1 MFFRAK
7 KIQLGGNIADKTMKQ
22 PILLLIICFGVFF
35 CTNAEDPYMFYTW
48 EVTYGTRA
56 PLGVPQQVILIN
68 NQFPGPPIEAVT
80 NYNII
85 VNVINQLDEPFL
97 ITWHGI
103 KQRRT
108 TWQDGVLGTNCP
120 IPPHT
125 NWTYKFQLKD
135 QIGSYMYYPS
145 TLLHRASGGFG
156 AINVIQRSVI
166 SIPYPEPDGDE
177 TLLIGDWYT
186 NGYKAL
192 QKKLDSGLDL
202 PLPDG
207 LVINGANKSYT
218 FTGRKGKTY
227 KFRVTNVGI
236 ATSINFRIQGHPMT
250 LIEVEGAH
258 SLQEEYDSLDI
269 HPGQSIAVLVTLRAS
284 VKDYFIVA
292 STRFTKPI
300 LTTTGILRY
309 IGSNTPA
316 SLPLPVGPTYHLHWS
331 MKQARTI
338 RLNLTANAA
347 RPNPQGSFHYG
358 TIKVVRTLVLAN
370 AKAQINGKLR
380 YAVNG
385 ISYQDPTTPLKLA
398 DWFNIPGVFSLNA
411 IKDSPPSMPPVLGV
425 SVFGLTL
432 HDFVEIVFQNTESI
446 TQSWHLDG
454 SSFYV
459 AGYGGGN
466 WTVASRKRYNLADAI
481 SRHTVQVYP
490 LGWTAILVSLDN
502 KGMWNLRSQ
511 NWSKR
516 YLGQQVYLRV
526 WNDEKSLFTEADIP
540 TNALRCGKA
549 LQF

>member
-7 KIQLGGNIADKTMKQ
+7 KIKLGGNSADKTMKQ
-22 PILLLIICFGVFF
+22 AILLLIICFGVFF
-35 CTNAEDPYMFYTW
+35 CTIAEDPYRFYTW

-56 PLGVPQQVILIN
+56 PLGVPQ
-68 NQFPGPPIEAVT
+68 
-80 NYNII
+80 
-85 VNVINQLDEPFL
+85 
-97 ITWHGI
+97 
-103 KQRRT
+103 
-108 TWQDGVLGTNCP
+108 
-120 IPPHT
+120 
-125 NWTYKFQLKD
+125 QLKD

-156 AINVIQRSVI
+156 AINIIQRSVI
-166 SIPYPEPDGDE
+166 SIPYPEPDGDI

-192 QKKLDSGLDL
+192 QEKLDSGLDL

-207 LVINGANKSYT
+207 LLINGANKTYT
-218 FTGRKGKTY
+218 FTGQKGKTY
-227 KFRVTNVGI
+227 KLRVTNV
-236 ATSINFRIQGHPMT
+236 
-250 LIEVEGAH
+250 
-258 SLQEEYDSLDI
+258 
-269 HPGQSIAVLVTLRAS
+269 

-316 SLPLPVGPTYHLHWS
+316 SLPLPVGPTYHIHWS

-338 RLNLTANAA
+338 
-347 RPNPQGSFHYG
+347 
-358 TIKVVRTLVLAN
+358 
-370 AKAQINGKLR
+370 
-380 YAVNG
+380 
-385 ISYQDPTTPLKLA
+385 
-398 DWFNIPGVFSLNA
+398 SLNA
-411 IKDSPPSMPPVLGV
+411 IKDSPPSLPPVLGV

-432 HDFVEIVFQNTESI
+432 HDFVEIVFQNTESV

-466 WTVASRKRYNLADAI
+466 WTIASRKRYNLADAI